1 MVVKLHRQ
9 GSEWETQGVG
19 CVWFSLCSEARRC
32 LPFQIVQM
40 DRDTPNLPTSL
51 VGLGKFVQAT
61 PGQPPRF
68 TSMGTDREVPRVPF
82 FCLEDVEDGTGRK
95 GADVVVVSSEGPGP
109 VPEHTDHLFK
119 MIDHLIKMQRRH
131 RCCRDYTKLGVYL
144 Q

>member
-1 MVVKLHRQ
+1 MVCPRADDGRVQVEQVDCNSSDLPP
-9 GSEWETQGVG
+9 
-19 CVWFSLCSEARRC
+19 SL
-32 LPFQIVQM
+32 LGF
-40 DRDTPNLPTSL
+40 
-51 VGLGKFVQAT
+51 GKFSQEIQRQA
-61 PGQPPRF
+61 PGF